1 MNQPYIDEL
10 VVVFMISSLLAYPR
24 VVLCPT
30 TTNIICG
37 GEEEEEGGAQERGR
51 KG

>member
-37 GEEEEEGGAQERGR
+37 GGGGGGGAQERGR